1 MELAMVQCSCRSNRQ
16 RKMFTA
22 SDLFAPKF
30 VPPPSGFVRD
40 RKWIESKLNGAYV
53 APFPESSRR
62 LHRRPPRPVNSAAV
76 ALMPKFSRT
85 VPPTDVVGMR

>member
-1 MELAMVQCSCRSNRQ
+1 MELAMVQCSCGSDRQ

-22 SDLFAPKF
+22 GDLFAPKF

-40 RKWIESKLNGAYV
+40 RKWIESKLNDAYV

-62 LHRRPPRPVNSAAV
+62 LHRRPP
-76 ALMPKFSRT
+76 
-85 VPPTDVVGMR
+85 

>member
-1 MELAMVQCSCRSNRQ
+1 MKLQNALSGCLMELAMVQCSRRSDRQ

-22 SDLFAPKF
+22 GDLFVLKS

-40 RKWIESKLNGAYV
+40 RKWIESELNDAYV

-62 LHRRPPRPVNSAAV
+62 LHRRPP
-76 ALMPKFSRT
+76 
-85 VPPTDVVGMR
+85 